1 MIARSPTS
9 CGVRCS
15 VFSLTTG
22 WPLSTLAN
30 DHRGRNLYEP
40 GDKPANQTGEAMRK
54 ADIANQVCEKVG
66 VSKTEAMELVEY
78 VLDCMRGVL
87 QNGEP
92 VKIAGF
98 GNILVR
104 NKGQRKGRNP
114 RTGEEIAITPRRVV
128 TFRASQIFKKY
139 VNS

>member
-1 MIARSPTS
+1 
-9 CGVRCS
+9 
-15 VFSLTTG
+15 
-22 WPLSTLAN
+22 
-30 DHRGRNLYEP
+30 
-40 GDKPANQTGEAMRK
+40 
-54 ADIANQVCEKVG
+54 
-66 VSKTEAMELVEY
+66 MELVEY
-78 VLDCMRGVL
+78 VLSSIKEVL
-87 QNGEP
+87 QRGEA

-98 GNILVR
+98 GNFMVR